1 MIRYLRQLWSGF
13 ASLLIGMRITLG
25 QLFRPT
31 VTLQYPH
38 ESLPMPPRFR
48 GHIEL
53 VRDEETGK
61 PLCMA
66 CKVCEKACPS
76 DCIAVE
82 GVKAEGEKRK
92 AVTEFTLDFTKCS
105 LCAACVEACRSSAIR
120 FSKEYN
126 VVGKSREEFKL
137 DLLQRLEEDS
147 R

>member
-1 MIRYLRQLWSGF
+1 MFAYLRQILIGF
-13 ASLLIGMRITLG
+13 ASLLTGMRITLG
-25 QLFRPT
+25 QLFRHT
-31 VTLQYPH
+31 VTVQYPH
-38 ESLPMPPRFR
+38 ESLTMPPRFR

-53 VRDEETGK
+53 IRDEETGK
-61 PLCMA
+61 PLCLA

-76 DCIAVE
+76 ECIKVE

-92 AVTEFTLDFTKCS
+92 TVTEFSLDFTKCS

-126 VVGKSREEFKL
+126 LVGKSREEFKL
-137 DLLQRLEEDS
+137 DLFKRLEDES